1 MMDRR
6 RFLLSSL
13 AGVLTAPLRVGAE
26 QAGKVYRVGYLGY
39 DAPGSDPSG
48 ISALRQGLRDFGYFE
63 NQNIFIEYRF
73 AEGHADRL
81 PGLISEL
88 TNLKV
93 SVLVTQGTAVTAAA
107 TRATATMPIVSVS
120 GDPVGSGFVE
130 SLARPGGNVT
140 GLSFGQEEGFGGKWL
155 ELVRYTMPKASRV
168 GFIWN
173 PANRSIAR
181 NLKDMELLAPGLG
194 LQLSSHPV
202 RSADDIDAAFDAVSR
217 ARVAALIVGTDPLV
231 VGQKAK
237 VVALAAARRIPTI
250 YGLREFIDAGGLMS
264 YGPSLV
270 DLWRR
275 AAAYV
280 DKILKGAKPA
290 DLPVEQSTR
299 FELVINLKTAK
310 MLGLTIPPS
319 LLARADQVLE

>member
-1 MMDRR
+1 MDRR

-107 TRATATMPIVSVS
+107 KRATATMPIVSVS

-181 NLKDMELLAPGLG
+181 NLKDMELLRRGSVFSSPRTPYEARTTSMR
-194 LQLSSHPV
+194 LSMRCREHVLRHS
-202 RSADDIDAAFDAVSR
+202 SW
-217 ARVAALIVGTDPLV
+217 G
-231 VGQKAK
+231 
-237 VVALAAARRIPTI
+237 PTH
-250 YGLREFIDAGGLMS
+250 S
-264 YGPSLV
+264 
-270 DLWRR
+270 
-275 AAAYV
+275 
-280 DKILKGAKPA
+280 
-290 DLPVEQSTR
+290 
-299 FELVINLKTAK
+299 
-310 MLGLTIPPS
+310 
-319 LLARADQVLE
+319 